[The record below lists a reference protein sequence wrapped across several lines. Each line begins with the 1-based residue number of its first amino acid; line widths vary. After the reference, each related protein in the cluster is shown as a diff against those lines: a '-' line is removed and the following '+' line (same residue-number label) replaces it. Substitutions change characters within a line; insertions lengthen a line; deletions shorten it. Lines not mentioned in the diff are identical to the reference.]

1 MDMVTAAL
9 LVVCVVFV
17 PVSAWV
23 AAAMVST
30 ASILNGPPAVAHPR
44 LWLLIVWTIPL
55 VGAGAWWLYL
65 RRIKFT

>member
-1 MDMVTAAL
+1 MVTAAL

-30 ASILNGPPAVAHPR
+30 ASILNGPPAVAR
-44 LWLLIVWTIPL
+44 SWLWLLLVWMIPL
-55 VGAGAWWLYL
+55 IGAGAWWLYL
-65 RRIKFT
+65 RSVKFT

>member
-1 MDMVTAAL
+1 MVTAAL

-55 VGAGAWWLYL
+55 VGAGAWWFYL